1 MLARPSGHRGNC
13 NLDGLEVVPLRISS
27 KFGPIRM
34 ALPRRYPSDAVSA
47 AIQSEGYW
55 EYPSVEAVLASR
67 SGLRFSPR
75 RDTANNDHEPQRA
88 PTMLDIGANLGFYSL
103 LFAAQGWSV
112 LSIEAMEHN
121 RRPLRASL
129 CLNPS
134 LNVTLIGTALGSANA
149 SRHRAQCV
157 ALSVERNRGNGFL
170 ACGEEAARMPPC
182 SQLVHSGRCRDTMH
196 GHGVMSWLPNPKC
209 RGGPYDI
216 AYCERVG
223 LRSLDEVLH
232 EAGAPVV
239 DVLKLDVEG
248 MECGVLDGGRSFLA
262 DPSRRPRLLLTE
274 AQLINPLMP
283 RLGSK
288 SEACAWS
295 MAQAYAY
302 GGCKG
307 EVGREAGF
315 VARTFSANSSSS
327 PSASGT
333 EDARSAYSSST
344 SVQLKYS
351 DRTLFLYQMGDTID
365 GPGKRH
371 PAARK
376 SFWSGGPRMPT
387 DRAPSC
393 KPSSG

>member
-223 LRSLDEVLH
+223 LRSLET
-232 EAGAPVV
+232 
-239 DVLKLDVEG
+239 
-248 MECGVLDGGRSFLA
+248 RS
-262 DPSRRPRLLLTE
+262 SRRVHSDGMRSPIQHPARVAEMSFVT
-274 AQLINPLMP
+274 
-283 RLGSK
+283 
-288 SEACAWS
+288 CAH
-295 MAQAYAY
+295 
-302 GGCKG
+302 
-307 EVGREAGF
+307 
-315 VARTFSANSSSS
+315 
-327 PSASGT
+327 
-333 EDARSAYSSST
+333 SST
-344 SVQLKYS
+344 HALVMAELEVRSSGGGGGSSKGYGTRS
-351 DRTLFLYQMGDTID
+351 GS
-365 GPGKRH
+365 
-371 PAARK
+371 AAK
-376 SFWSGGPRMPT
+376 IGFWSRRTPLRG
-387 DRAPSC
+387 
-393 KPSSG
+393 